1 MRKLK
6 LESLNVESF
15 ETTPSRP
22 APRGTVDAHGVPT
35 FDPRVCPPTQD
46 ADCIYPSWNTAC
58 PTVCFGETE
67 NTCAS
72 ALDDC
77 AA

>member
-6 LESLNVESF
+6 LELLAVESF
-15 ETTPSRP
+15 ETTPSGR
-22 APRGTVDAHGVPT
+22 APRGTVAAHAVPT
-35 FDPRVCPPTQD
+35 FDSRVCPPTRD
-46 ADCIYPSWNTAC
+46 ADCLYPSWDTAC
-58 PTVCFGETE
+58 PAACFGETE

-77 AA
+77 A